1 MRPWLAML
9 FLAACDTAPT
19 CETGTETL
27 EAVVSFQVALE
38 DPATSLLILPAKP
51 SSKAFED
58 LIPLSD
64 PYRVLSFEESQG
76 DVELLPYVGP
86 FFEDEESE
94 LMLFLVAQFV
104 DTDGDGAH
112 STGEPVIGLS
122 PTILAYFTRVGCGV
136 WGGKFQK
143 GWNALQLRDSGPA
156 PFALTAFQIP
166 ANLLTQ
172 RNLELDLAMET
183 SADSRVVLVPE
194 TSWTNQLGFAPLV
207 DTPTAESLRLE
218 LPEEIPEGHLQSTD
232 VAGTQYSD
240 WFYGVELPLWIEN
253 QQALESY
260 GTAAEVLPF
269 CSAQQETAKIGH
281 YPEADTLEE
290 AFHLIA
296 EDRRPGWG
304 LYLEDSRGDWRWVD
318 PSLIGPLS
326 PLGCSF

>member
-19 CETGTETL
+19 CETGAETL

-104 DTDGDGAH
+104 DTDGDGVH

-122 PTILAYFTRVGCGV
+122 PTIIA
-136 WGGKFQK
+136 W
-143 GWNALQLRDSGPA
+143 AAASGA
-156 PFALTAFQIP
+156 GNSRKAGMPF
-166 ANLLTQ
+166 NCE
-172 RNLELDLAMET
+172 R
-183 SADSRVVLVPE
+183 ADP
-194 TSWTNQLGFAPLV
+194 P
-207 DTPTAESLRLE
+207 RL
-218 LPEEIPEGHLQSTD
+218 H
-232 VAGTQYSD
+232 
-240 WFYGVELPLWIEN
+240 
-253 QQALESY
+253 
-260 GTAAEVLPF
+260 
-269 CSAQQETAKIGH
+269 
-281 YPEADTLEE
+281 
-290 AFHLIA
+290 
-296 EDRRPGWG
+296 
-304 LYLEDSRGDWRWVD
+304 
-318 PSLIGPLS
+318 
-326 PLGCSF
+326 